1 MVALKAM
8 GSSTGDA
15 IGSALTAASPT
26 PLDHADLTSDA
37 RLPRAPST
45 SPMVRHFYSSSTLSL
60 SLSFSGSINT
70 MLLFTPNASIYSLIH
85 T

>member
-1 MVALKAM
+1 M

-45 SPMVRHFYSSSTLSL
+45 SPMVRHFYSSTLSL

-70 MLLFTPNASIYSLIH
+70 MLFTPNASIYSLIH